1 MCFNQFQVSSIRFRC
16 LQSVSGVS
24 NDHVSVVSSTVAAD
38 RRQLVYV
45 TAIVVDAAG
54 VTVPTASGLP
64 SEYQYN
70 LPVDNIAFSV
80 VASPAGAGHLYAV
93 GARDPVDAN
102 QMAGASLRA
111 LLNQRQ
117 RRQSRNNIASFIYQ
131 YIIVVFY

>member
-16 LQSVSGVS
+16 FKRSG
-24 NDHVSVVSSTVAAD
+24 HVSVDSSTVAAD

-70 LPVDNIAFSV
+70 LPVVNIAFSV
-80 VASPAGAGHLYAV
+80 DASPAGAGHLYAV
-93 GARDPVDAN
+93 GTGDPVDAN

-111 LLNQRQ
+111 SQAETEA
-117 RRQSRNNIASFIYQ
+117 SIA
-131 YIIVVFY
+131 